1 MRTLGLILAVMLVA
15 VTAQAQCV
23 ATIQDVVQDEVRG
36 SIIVKTLYEMNGVK
50 VQDGQ
55 TRYLETSGTNA
66 EIIAKAKEDVDVHCK
81 NLVKRIEA
89 NRTAIN
95 TARLTKQKE
104 LTAPV
109 ITSIKGSLVGHK
121 VTVTEAVDVFKGKE
135 TTVNANSTTSVR
147 DVAYTAPV
155 SR

>member
-1 MRTLGLILAVMLVA
+1 MKKWLILIALMMVA
-15 VTAQAQCV
+15 TVSQAQCV

-66 EIIAKAKEDVDVHCK
+66 EIIAKVKEDIDVHCK
-81 NLVKRIEA
+81 NLVKRIAA
-89 NRTAIN
+89 NRDKIN
-95 TARLTKQKE
+95 AERLAKQKE

-109 ITSIKGSLVGHK
+109 ITDIKPSLVGHK
-121 VTVTEAVDVFKGKE
+121 VTVTSATEVFKGKE
-135 TTVNANSTTSVR
+135 VTVNANSTTSVR
-147 DVAYTAPV
+147 DVVYTAPV